1 MPTAGLL
8 VIVVFACSSF
18 GCKSPPRHDILCH
31 HGLGYDEPCG
41 RALRQGPPHHSK
53 AKWKDDG
60 YFLFLLQECQ
70 ASPVALHDSHHDKIQ
85 LWYRSWYAKHCK
97 DLTHV
102 TWNGV
107 ARSLV
112 TESLREDVF
121 GCSNP
126 WKATWVGFY
135 FIF

>member
-1 MPTAGLL
+1 MMSHVEEL
-8 VIVVFACSSF
+8 F
-18 GCKSPPRHDILCH
+18 GKVHLTI
-31 HGLGYDEPCG
+31 
-41 RALRQGPPHHSK
+41 

-85 LWYRSWYAKHCK
+85 LWYRSWYAKNCK